1 MKRLIAAILVLLC
14 FASVFVSCAKADDGD
29 KTVNIEELVKGF
41 TTTYSLTD
49 GTLYEKNTH
58 PLDEMQIFDLYYK
71 DGSAADFS
79 VVEEYVLYLDNSSYE
94 ADTEIGV
101 FRLAPGA
108 DTQSFLSYLRARRDS
123 LLAENERYPFD
134 TAALEQ
140 AKFGTS
146 GRYVYYVILRDHS
159 ADVES
164 AIKTALK

>member
-1 MKRLIAAILVLLC
+1 MKRLIAAMLFLLC
-14 FASVFVSCAKADDGD
+14 LTAMLMSCAKADDGSKKVD
-29 KTVNIEELVKGF
+29 IGELLKGF
-41 TTTYSLTD
+41 TETYSLSD

-159 ADVES
+159 TEVEG